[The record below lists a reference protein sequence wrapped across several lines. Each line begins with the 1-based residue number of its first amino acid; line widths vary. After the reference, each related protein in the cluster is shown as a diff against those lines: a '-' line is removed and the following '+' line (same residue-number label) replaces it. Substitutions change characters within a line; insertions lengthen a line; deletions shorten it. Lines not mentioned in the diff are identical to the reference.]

1 MPPTRHPPPIVIGVE
16 MSIGEIHD
24 PFDAR
29 VQVGGYPSCA
39 HDLVLTVVV
48 MVAVTTHEI
57 TAPM

>member
-29 VQVGGYPSCA
+29 VQVGG
-39 HDLVLTVVV
+39 
-48 MVAVTTHEI
+48 
-57 TAPM
+57 